1 MVATWSNQVLNMKVK
16 PHGIYPILYAF
27 YDEGGILDR
36 AAMRSQVNSCIQVG
50 AHGIAVLGLITEVLW
65 LSDSERMQVI
75 EWAVEDIDNRVPLAA
90 TVAGESVEA
99 QIQLARHAETVGA
112 DWLILQPP
120 QTWQPNELELLRFFG
135 SIMDATSL
143 PVGIQNFPEV
153 LGVGL
158 NPSNIRTLQHQH
170 ANFTVMKG
178 EGPVYSIRQ
187 YIDAS
192 EGNISI
198 FNGRGGIELPD
209 NLRAGCSGIIP
220 APDCADLQIA
230 MYEAYIENNYSR
242 LDQLYALSLP
252 YVTFIMQSVD
262 FALTYGKRL
271 AARRMNIPGDHVP
284 RKSLI
289 QTDTF
294 GLQRLEGH
302 SEFMGSFGQWHE
314 QDVDSGV
321 E

>member
-1 MVATWSNQVLNMKVK
+1 MNVK

-27 YDEGGILDR
+27 YDERGILDR
-36 AAMRSQVNSCIQVG
+36 TAMRRQVNSCIEVG

-75 EWAVEDIDNRVPLAA
+75 EWAVEDIDNRVPLAV

-99 QIQLARHAETVGA
+99 QTQLVRHAETAGA

-120 QTWQPNELELLRFFG
+120 QTWQPDELELIRFFG
-135 SIMDATSL
+135 STMDATSL
-143 PVGIQNFPEV
+143 PIGIQNFPEV

-158 NPSNIRTLQHQH
+158 TPSGISTLQRQH
-170 ANFTVMKG
+170 MNFTVMKG
-178 EGPVYSIRQ
+178 EGPVFSIRE

-192 EGNISI
+192 DGNISI

-220 APDCADLQIA
+220 APDCADLQIT
-230 MYEAYIENNYSR
+230 MYDAFRENNYSR

-252 YVTFIMQSVD
+252 YVTFVMQSVD

-271 AARRMNIPGDHVP
+271 AARRMNILGDHGP
-284 RKSLI
+284 RRPLI

-294 GLQRLEGH
+294 GLQRLAAH
-302 SEFMGSFGQWHE
+302 SEFMGSFGRWHE
-314 QDVDSGV
+314 QDVD
-321 E
+321 